1 MNTST
6 KKKETHRHKE
16 QAGGCRV
23 GGGAGLEQEFSRCK
37 HGALADANYHTRDG
51 WTTGPTVQHSNCGRY
66 PVISRDGKEY
76 KQECCYCCC

>member
-37 HGALADANYHTRDG
+37 HLEH
-51 WTTGPTVQHSNCGRY
+51 
-66 PVISRDGKEY
+66 
-76 KQECCYCCC
+76 